1 MQVKCIKTIEKL
13 PKKTILGKRKT
24 RDGKEKDGQG
34 MWNKK
39 SIIWELEY
47 WELLDVHHSIDNI
60 DIKKNVYESMC
71 VTLLQ

>member
-1 MQVKCIKTIEKL
+1 
-13 PKKTILGKRKT
+13 
-24 RDGKEKDGQG
+24 

>member
-1 MQVKCIKTIEKL
+1 MHQNYREVTKEDH
-13 PKKTILGKRKT
+13 PWQKKKKR
-24 RDGKEKDGQG
+24 DSEEEEEGQG